1 MLRKKK
7 KQIPRHKKYRQ
18 RIAPKRKGRLFDITL
33 IALSALVLILLGST
47 AIRLAT
53 GVTKE
58 IKQELTILRVQI
70 ANGSGINGAAGK
82 MADWVK
88 KQSSETL
95 KYDVIDITNFEGPPI
110 PQTIV
115 LVRDSMALS
124 KTDMISQ
131 QLGIPKSNISMSE
144 IENNFLA
151 LDITIVVGKDY
162 EKYESHPELILTEV
176 LNGCGIKGAANQFA
190 IHLTQLSDEQMTFE
204 ITKTENFKNFDVS
217 ESMILIKTGKGEGV
231 SARLARKLD
240 IKENNIIDDRSGK
253 EAPQSDLTIV
263 VGHDWGKR
271 LTASN

>member
-7 KQIPRHKKYRQ
+7 NQIPRHKKYRQ
-18 RIAPKRKGRLFDITL
+18 RIASRKKGRLFDIIL
-33 IALSALVLILLGST
+33 IALSVLVVVLLSST
-47 AIRLAT
+47 ALKFMR
-53 GVTKE
+53 VESKDFN
-58 IKQELTILRVQI
+58 QELTILRVQI

-124 KTDMISQ
+124 KVDMISQ
-131 QLGIPKSNISMSE
+131 QLGIPKSNISMNE
-144 IENNFLA
+144 LENNFLA

-190 IHLTQLSDEQMTFE
+190 IHLTQLSDENMTFE

-217 ESMILIKTGKGEGV
+217 ESMILIKTDKGEGV